1 MGTWGTGIYQ
11 DDLTCEIREE
21 YLNRLRVG
29 MSIKRRQ
36 RTYLNIMMNF
46 YAVMRITVYLLLH

>member
-11 DDLTCEIREE
+11 DDLTCEIKEE

-29 MSIKRRQ
+29 MSNHEAFCQ
-36 RTYLNIMMNF
+36 VLF
-46 YAVMRITVYLLLH
+46 